1 MENTMAIDTS
11 TAVKTRTRVEHELKE
26 PSLFKVIYV
35 NDDATTMEFV
45 VESLMTVF
53 GHSAETSE
61 QITMEIHQQG
71 SSIVAVL
78 PFELA
83 EQKGLEVTTMARN
96 QGYPLQIRIEAD

>member
-1 MENTMAIDTS
+1 MPNTNTD
-11 TAVKTRTRVEHELKE
+11 TAVKERVKLKE

-35 NDDATTMEFV
+35 NDDKTTMEFV

-53 GHSAETSE
+53 GHSRETSE
-61 QITMEIHQQG
+61 HITMEIHTDG
-71 SSIVAVL
+71 SSCVAVL

-96 QGYPLQIRIEAD
+96 QGYPLVVRLEQD

>member
-1 MENTMAIDTS
+1 
-11 TAVKTRTRVEHELKE
+11 
-26 PSLFKVIYV
+26 
-35 NDDATTMEFV
+35 
-45 VESLMTVF
+45 
-53 GHSAETSE
+53 
-61 QITMEIHQQG
+61 MEIHQQG

>member
-1 MENTMAIDTS
+1 MSTDTG
-11 TAVKTRTRVEHELKE
+11 TAVKTRVEQQLKE

-53 GHSAETSE
+53 GHTQEHSE
-61 QITMEIHQQG
+61 NITMEIHNDG
-71 SSIVAVL
+71 SSVVAIL

-83 EQKGLEVTTMARN
+83 EQKGLEVQTMARN
-96 QGYPLQIRIEAD
+96 QGYPLQVKIEAD

>member
-1 MENTMAIDTS
+1 MS
-11 TAVKTRTRVEHELKE
+11 KTATKAKVRESLKE
-26 PSLFKVIYV
+26 PGLFKVIYV

-53 GHSAETSE
+53 GHTQEISE
-61 QITMEIHQQG
+61 QITMEIHTEG
-71 SSIVAVL
+71 SAVVAVL

-96 QGYPLQIRIEAD
+96 QGYPLQIQLEED